1 MLVFVA
7 GCARISPHLELRAD
21 RPHRPRRH
29 RPQPGSTGKPVG
41 VRAPAQEGHPD
52 LRVTG
57 RRSCAPLTG
66 PTDTRSLIFPC
77 WPMAKLIPGNLTKGI
92 EWHDAQSIERVDP
105 F

>member
-29 RPQPGSTGKPVG
+29 RPQPG
-41 VRAPAQEGHPD
+41 
-52 LRVTG
+52 VTG